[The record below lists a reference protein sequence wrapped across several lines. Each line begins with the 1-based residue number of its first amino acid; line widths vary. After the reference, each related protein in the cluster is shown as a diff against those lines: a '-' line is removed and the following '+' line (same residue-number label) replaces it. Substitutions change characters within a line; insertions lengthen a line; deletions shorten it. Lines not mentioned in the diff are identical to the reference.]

1 MLFKNK
7 NFTTIN
13 PEVTNIVYCVAE
25 SAPNENWIEYTASFD
40 IHEGVLMDNEFKT
53 FRQLWIEDING
64 IRCTLFGKL

>member
-13 PEVTNIVYCVAE
+13 LEVTNIVYCVAE
-25 SAPNENWIEYTASFD
+25 SAPNENWTEYTAAHD
-40 IHEGVLMDNEFKT
+40 IHDGVLMDNEFKT

-64 IRCTLFGKL
+64 VRCTLFGHL